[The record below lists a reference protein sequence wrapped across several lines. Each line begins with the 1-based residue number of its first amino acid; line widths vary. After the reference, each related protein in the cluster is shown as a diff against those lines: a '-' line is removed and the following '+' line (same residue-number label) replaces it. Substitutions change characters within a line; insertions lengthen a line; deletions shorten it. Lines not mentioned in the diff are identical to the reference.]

1 MLRFE
6 DIATGQILTGVE
18 QGKCIEVIVL
28 QIVSPNAATLI
39 YKNEDGSLRD
49 RLLTR
54 EDEANLSI
62 AKSERPWS
70 FEVSAQDFKRAAEA
84 YRISLAYLFD
94 PMMAVH
100 TSNVQPL
107 PHQITAV
114 YESMLPRQPLRFVL
128 ADDPGSG
135 KTIMAGLLIRELIM
149 RADARRILIISP
161 GSLSE
166 QWYDEMSSKFGLQ
179 FELFDRSMLNLSH
192 SGNPFDDHDLLIA
205 RLDQLARAK
214 DLQEK
219 LELTSWDLVIVDEA
233 HKMSASFF
241 GNKVNET
248 QRFKLGK
255 MLGKRTRHLLLM
267 TATPHNGKE
276 EDFQLFLSLLDTE
289 RFYGKFREGKTAKV
303 DVSDIMRR
311 MVKEDLVKFD
321 GTPLFPKRYAYSLN
335 YQLSELEDKLYKAV
349 TRYVKEEMGKAD
361 RLQGSHRGR
370 VGFALTGLQ
379 RRLASSPKA
388 IYQTLCRRRKRL
400 ERRLEEL
407 ISQHES
413 MMFWNSSDFPED
425 AWEMEEAL
433 DAAEYEQ
440 AEEKLV
446 DQATASQTRHEL
458 EAEIEVLKAL
468 EEQAKGVVHSN
479 KDRKWDELSHV
490 LQHNELMRDSEGSQR
505 KLIVFTEYKDTLS
518 YLADKIRDV
527 LGKEEAV
534 VTIHGGVNREE
545 RRHVQNL
552 FRNDKAVKVLVA
564 TDAAG
569 EGVNLQ
575 NANLMVNYD
584 LPWNPNRLEQRF
596 GRIHRIG
603 QQQPCH
609 LWNLIASGTQEG
621 KVFETLF
628 AKLEVEK
635 ETLGGRVFDILG
647 EVFEEKSL
655 KDMLIE
661 AIRYGE
667 QPETMDYLR
676 KRVEGALDTERLRAI
691 LDRNALCKEMMT
703 PDRLFAVK
711 EEMDR
716 AEAKKLQP
724 HYMRSFFLEAFQHFK
739 GTIHQ
744 REERRYEITYV
755 PELIRSKGDALRQK
769 SSRILQRY
777 QRICFEKEQIQL
789 PFRVSAPMAELMH
802 PGHPLMRAVLDI
814 VLEKGRAQL
823 KQGTIF
829 LDPSDSGQTP
839 RILLFLSHA
848 IREEKKQDNI
858 VSQRVQFVE
867 LLQTGE
873 EKNPGWAPYLSYE
886 PFPEAELPLIKD
898 ILDCPWLNH
907 DLEKRAVSYA
917 SEHMAP
923 QHFKE
928 VSQRR
933 AAQADKIRDA
943 VRVRLSKE
951 ASYQQDLLLKY
962 QNMAA
967 QGKDMRLKI
976 EQTRKIL
983 EDLRGRRTLREAE
996 LDAMKHVVSTSPVV
1010 VGGALVIPAGL
1021 LEERKTGKSPEVF
1034 STDAAARK
1042 RIETLAM
1049 QAVLQAEQ
1057 AQGCTCVDVSA
1068 QNCGW
1073 DITSTPPA
1081 KEEGVI
1087 PEDRHIEVKG
1097 RVAGQTT
1104 ITVSHNEI
1112 CAALNQKDKFWLAI
1126 VFVDGDSVDGPY
1138 YVHQPFT
1145 QEPEMSVASVNYNIK
1160 DLVSCER

>member
-18 QGKCIEVIVL
+18 QGKCSEVIML
-28 QIVSPNAATLI
+28 QIISANSATLF
-39 YKNEDGSLRD
+39 YKNDDGSIRE

-54 EDEANLSI
+54 EDEASLSI
-62 AKSERPWS
+62 AESGRPWS
-70 FEVSAQDFKRAAEA
+70 FDVSAQDFKRAAEA

-149 RADARRILIISP
+149 RADARRILIVSP

-166 QWYDEMSSKFGLQ
+166 QWHDEMSLKFGLR

-205 RLDQLARAK
+205 RLDQLARAS

-219 LELTSWDLVIVDEA
+219 LELSSWDLVIVDEA

-241 GNKVNET
+241 GNRINET

-289 RFYGKFREGKTAKV
+289 RFYGKFREGTTAKV

-321 GTPLFPKRYAYSLN
+321 GTPLFPERRAYALN
-335 YQLSELEDKLYKAV
+335 YHLSELEQNLYEAV

-361 RLQGSHRGR
+361 HLQGSHRGR

-379 RRLASSPKA
+379 RRLASSPEA
-388 IYQTLCRRRKRL
+388 ICQTLCRRRKKL
-400 ERRLEEL
+400 EKRLEEL
-407 ISQHES
+407 LHKHETMLS
-413 MMFWNSSDFPED
+413 WNFSDLPED
-425 AWEMEEAL
+425 AWELEEVL
-433 DAAEYEQ
+433 DAAEFEQ
-440 AEEKLV
+440 EEEKLV
-446 DQATASQTRHEL
+446 DQATASQTRLEL
-458 EAEIEVLKAL
+458 QEEVEVLKAL
-468 EEQAKGVVHSN
+468 EVQAKEVVLSG
-479 KDRKWDELSHV
+479 KDKKWDELSSL
-490 LQHNELMRDSEGSQR
+490 LQQNELMRDSEGGQR
-505 KLIVFTEYKDTLS
+505 KLIIFTEHKDTLT
-518 YLADKIRDV
+518 YLAERIRNL
-527 LGKEEAV
+527 LGSEEAV
-534 VTIHGGVNREE
+534 VIIHGGVNREE
-545 RRHVQNL
+545 RRHVQDL

-603 QQQPCH
+603 QQQICH
-609 LWNLIASGTQEG
+609 LWNLIACGTREG
-621 KVFETLF
+621 EVFQKLF
-628 AKLEVEK
+628 EKLEVEK
-635 ETLGGRVFDILG
+635 QALGGRVFDILG

-655 KDMLIE
+655 KDLLIE

-667 QPETMDYLR
+667 QPEKMDYLR
-676 KRVEGALDTERLRAI
+676 KRVESALDTEHLRGI
-691 LDRNALCKEMMT
+691 LTRNALCKEIMT
-703 PDRLFAVK
+703 PERLFAVK

-716 AEAKKLQP
+716 AEARKLQP
-724 HYMRSFFLEAFQHFK
+724 HYIRAFFLEAFQHLK
-739 GTIHQ
+739 GMIHL

-755 PELIRSKGDALRQK
+755 PELLRSRGEAPRRKN
-769 SSRILQRY
+769 SRILPRY

-789 PFRVSAPMAELMH
+789 PFRISAPMAELMH
-802 PGHPLMRAVLDI
+802 PGHPLMKAVLDI
-814 VLEKGRAQL
+814 VLEKGRGQL
-823 KQGTIF
+823 KQGAVF
-829 LDPSDSGQTP
+829 LDPSDNGLTP
-839 RILLFLSHA
+839 RVLLFLSHA
-848 IREEKKQDNI
+848 IREEKNQNAI
-858 VSQRVQFVE
+858 VSQRIQFVE

-873 EKNPGWAPYLSYE
+873 ENNPGWAPYLSYE
-886 PFPEAELPLIKD
+886 PFPEADLPLIKD
-898 ILDCPWLNH
+898 ILDSPWLSH
-907 DLEKRAVSYA
+907 DLEKRAVRYA
-917 SEHMAP
+917 SEYMAP

-928 VSQRR
+928 VSRR
-933 AAQADKIRDA
+933 RTAQADRIRDA

-951 ASYQQDLLLKY
+951 AGYQQDLLLKY
-962 QNMAA
+962 QDMAK
-967 QGKDMRLKI
+967 QGRDMRLKI
-976 EQTRKIL
+976 DQTRKIL
-983 EDLRGRRTLREAE
+983 EDLRGRRTVREAE

-1021 LEERKTGKSPEVF
+1021 LEARKTGTDAEVF
-1034 STDAAARK
+1034 SADAAARK
-1042 RIETLAM
+1042 HIETLAM
-1049 QAVLQAEQ
+1049 RAVIQAEQ
-1057 AQGCTCVDVSA
+1057 ARGCTCVDVSA

-1073 DITSTPPA
+1073 DITSTPPQ
-1081 KEEGVI
+1081 KEDGAV

-1097 RVAGQTT
+1097 RAAGQTT

-1112 CAALNQKDKFWLAI
+1112 CAALNQKDKFWLAV
-1126 VFVDGDSVDGPY
+1126 VFVDGDSVDGPH

-1160 DLVSCER
+1160 DLLGM

>member
-18 QGKCIEVIVL
+18 QGKCSEVIML
-28 QIVSPNAATLI
+28 QIISVNSATLF
-39 YKNEDGSLRD
+39 YKNDDGSLRE

-54 EDEANLSI
+54 EDEANISI
-62 AKSERPWS
+62 AESERPWN
-70 FEVSAQDFKRAAEA
+70 FDVSAQDFKRAAEA

-114 YESMLPRQPLRFVL
+114 YESMLSRQPLRFVL

-149 RADARRILIISP
+149 RADARRILIVSP

-179 FELFDRSMLNLSH
+179 FDLFDRSMLNLSH

-205 RLDQLARAK
+205 RLDQLARAR

-219 LELTSWDLVIVDEA
+219 LELSSWDMVIVDEA

-241 GNKVNET
+241 GNRINET

-321 GTPLFPKRYAYSLN
+321 GTPLFPERKAYALN
-335 YQLSELEDKLYKAV
+335 YHLSELEHNLYEAV

-361 RLQGSHRGR
+361 HLQGSHRGR

-379 RRLASSPKA
+379 RRLASSPEA
-388 IYQTLCRRRKRL
+388 ICQTLCRRKKRL
-400 ERRLEEL
+400 ENRLEEL
-407 ISQHES
+407 AHKHETTLS
-413 MMFWNSSDFPED
+413 WNFSELPED
-425 AWEMEEAL
+425 AWELEEAL
-433 DAAEYEQ
+433 DAAEFEQ

-446 DQATASQTRHEL
+446 DQATASQTRLEL
-458 EAEIEVLKAL
+458 QAEIEVLKAL
-468 EEQAKGVVHSN
+468 EAQAKEVVLSG
-479 KDRKWDELSHV
+479 KDKKWDELSQL
-490 LQHNELMRDSEGSQR
+490 LQQNELMRDSEGFQR
-505 KLIVFTEYKDTLS
+505 KLIIFTEYKDTLI
-518 YLADKIRDV
+518 YLAERIRNL
-527 LGKEEAV
+527 LGGADAV
-534 VTIHGGVNREE
+534 VTIHGAVNREE
-545 RRHVQNL
+545 RRHVQDL

-603 QQQPCH
+603 QQQTCH
-609 LWNLIASGTQEG
+609 LWNLIACGTREG
-621 KVFETLF
+621 EVFQKLF
-628 AKLEVEK
+628 EKLEVEK
-635 ETLGGRVFDILG
+635 QALGGRVFDILG

-655 KDMLIE
+655 KDLLIE

-676 KRVEGALDTERLRAI
+676 KRVEGALDTERLRSI
-691 LDRNALCKEMMT
+691 LSRNALCKEMMT
-703 PDRLFAVK
+703 PERLFAVK

-716 AEAKKLQP
+716 AEARKLQP
-724 HYMRSFFLEAFQHFK
+724 HYMRAFFLEAFQHLK
-739 GTIHQ
+739 GTIHH

-755 PELIRSKGDALRQK
+755 PELLRSRGDALRQK
-769 SSRILQRY
+769 NSRILPRY

-789 PFRVSAPMAELMH
+789 PFRISAPMAELMH
-802 PGHPLMRAVLDI
+802 PGHPLMKAVLDI

-823 KQGTIF
+823 KQGTIL
-829 LDPSDSGQTP
+829 LDPADNGLTP

-848 IREEKKQDNI
+848 IREEKNQNAI

-886 PFPEAELPLIKD
+886 PFPEADLPLIND
-898 ILDCPWLNH
+898 ILTSPWLSH
-907 DLEKRAVSYA
+907 DLEKRAVSHA
-917 SEHMAP
+917 SEYMAP

-928 VSQRR
+928 VSRRR
-933 AAQADKIRDA
+933 AVQADKIRDA
-943 VRVRLSKE
+943 VRVRLAKE

-962 QNMAA
+962 QKMAK
-967 QGKDMRLKI
+967 QGRDMRLKI
-976 EQTRKIL
+976 DQTRKIL

-1021 LEERKTGKSPEVF
+1021 LEARKAGTGAEAF
-1034 STDAAARK
+1034 SADAAARK
-1042 RIETLAM
+1042 HIETLAM
-1049 QAVLQAEQ
+1049 RAVIQAEQ

-1073 DITSTPPA
+1073 DITSTPPGKGEDA
-1081 KEEGVI
+1081 M

-1097 RVAGQTT
+1097 RAAGQTT
-1104 ITVSHNEI
+1104 ITASHNEI
-1112 CAALNQKDKFWLAI
+1112 CAALNQKDKFWLAV

-1138 YVHQPFT
+1138 YAHQPFA

-1160 DLVSCER
+1160 DLLGM